1 VERGEVSQ
9 SEMRDRV
16 CASAISRERARTRRR
31 EDNRATRNAHQRRY
45 KRIYQKAK
53 NGAEAGRYPR
63 DIYSADT
70 KNLRANFDLL
80 AARSLTIAMT
90 MTIAR
95 ERERERERE
104 RAWRVST
111 RKTCLLRRARTQKN
125 HREMKKRGLEMHFLS
140 TLPWRS
146 LMRRP
151 RLLPLRRCRCPPPL
165 PLVLL

>member
-1 VERGEVSQ
+1 
-9 SEMRDRV
+9 MRDRV
-16 CASAISRERARTRRR
+16 CASAISRERARTRRRR

-70 KNLRANFDLL
+70 KNLRVNFDLL
-80 AARSLTIAMT
+80 AARAL
-90 MTIAR
+90 TIAR
-95 ERERERERE
+95 EREAG
-104 RAWRVST
+104 RASDESESESESEPGASLLART
-111 RKTCLLRRARTQKN
+111 AFKTCLLRRARTQKN

>member
-1 VERGEVSQ
+1 
-9 SEMRDRV
+9 MRDRV

-53 NGAEAGRYPR
+53 NGPEAGRYPR

-95 ERERERERE
+95 ERERESESESEPGASLLAR
-104 RAWRVST
+104 T
-111 RKTCLLRRARTQKN
+111 TFKTFLLRRARTQKN

>member
-1 VERGEVSQ
+1 MKSARARCEIE
-9 SEMRDRV
+9 
-16 CASAISRERARTRRR
+16 CALVPYRERERARGGERTIGQRA
-31 EDNRATRNAHQRRY
+31 ATRNAHQRRY

-111 RKTCLLRRARTQKN
+111 R
-125 HREMKKRGLEMHFLS
+125 
-140 TLPWRS
+140 
-146 LMRRP
+146 
-151 RLLPLRRCRCPPPL
+151 
-165 PLVLL
+165 